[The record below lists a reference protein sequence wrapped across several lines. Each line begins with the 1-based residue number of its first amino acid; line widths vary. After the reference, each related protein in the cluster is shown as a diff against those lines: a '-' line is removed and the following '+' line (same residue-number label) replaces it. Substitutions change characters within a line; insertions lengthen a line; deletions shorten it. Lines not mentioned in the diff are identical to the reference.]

1 VANAVKLGVG
11 VVVIGFHEGGQ
22 YDTLAPMS
30 KRALN
35 FNPGPAAL
43 PVAALERARAEL
55 LDFGGSGMSIM
66 EHSHRGP
73 EYEAVHDEAI
83 ALLRSLL
90 GIGDSHHVLFLQG
103 GARMQFAMIPMNL
116 LPEGRSADYIVTG
129 EWAQQAYLE
138 AKMVGE
144 ARMAANTE
152 HAGTFRRVPKQEELA
167 LDREAA
173 YVHITSNNT
182 LFGVQWHAYPD
193 TAKVPLIADMTSDIG
208 SRRFDP
214 SRFAL
219 FYAGAQKNLGPAGV
233 TIVVVKKELLASARQ
248 DRPAAL
254 RYASY
259 ADTNSLWNTPPT
271 FAIYMLRNTLA
282 VLAENGGV
290 EAAEKEARAKS
301 ELVYGAIDA
310 HPDFYRCPVE
320 VGSRSV
326 MNAVFRLPSEALEKK
341 FLAEASALSMVGL
354 KGHRKVGGIRA
365 SLYNFVERAW
375 VERLAQVMDEF
386 ARKNR

>member
-1 VANAVKLGVG
+1 
-11 VVVIGFHEGGQ
+11 
-22 YDTLAPMS
+22 MS
-30 KRALN
+30 KRSLN

-43 PVAALERARAEL
+43 PLAALERAQREL
-55 LDFGGSGMSIM
+55 IDFQGTGMSIM

-83 ALLRSLL
+83 ALLRGLL
-90 GIGDSHHVLFLQG
+90 DIPESYHVLLLQG

-116 LPEGRSADYIVTG
+116 LPDGKSADYTVTG

-138 AKMVGE
+138 ACTVGK

-152 HAGTFRRVPKQEELA
+152 EGGTFRRVPSQSELE
-167 LDREAA
+167 LDPNAA

-182 LFGVQWHAYPD
+182 LFGSQWASYPD
-193 TAKVPLIADMTSDIG
+193 TGNVPLIADMTSDLA
-208 SRRFDP
+208 SRRFDV

-233 TIVVVKKELLASARQ
+233 TIVVVKKDLVASARK

-254 RYASY
+254 SY
-259 ADTNSLWNTPPT
+259 KSFADSNSLWNTPPT

-282 VLAENGGV
+282 VLKERGGV
-290 EAAEKEARAKS
+290 AVLEREAEEKSK
-301 ELVYGAIDA
+301 LVYDAIDA
-310 HPDFYRCPVE
+310 APDFYRCPVE
-320 VGSRSV
+320 NSSRSK
-326 MNAVFRLPSEALEKK
+326 MNAVFRLPNEGLEKK
-341 FLAEASALSMVGL
+341 FLAEAKEAAMIGL

-365 SLYNFVERAW
+365 SLYNFVEKSW
-375 VERLAQVMDEF
+375 VERLVELMGDF
-386 ARKNR
+386 AKKNG